1 MTLLK
6 TVDITKTYPMGKA
19 VLPVLRGVSLEV
31 PAGQFLVILGASG
44 SGKSTLLHI
53 LGGLDKP
60 TSGSVLFDGKD
71 ISRFSSRQLDRYRNQ
86 SVGFVFQFYHLINEL
101 NVLENVLVP
110 AMAQAGALR
119 WLAARPAAVARA
131 KQLLEQV
138 GLSHRL
144 RHKPYELSG
153 GERQRVALARALI
166 NQPRLLLADEP
177 TGNLDSKTGC
187 GILDL
192 LAALHRDG
200 QTIVMVTHDAR
211 IAQRAQRVVRL
222 VDGCL
227 ENVDKPL

>member
-1 MTLLK
+1 MSLLK

-19 VLPVLRGVSLEV
+19 LLPVLRGVNVEV

-60 TSGSVLFDGKD
+60 TSGSVLFDGRD

-119 WLAARPAAVARA
+119 WLALRPAAVARA